1 MDFYINSST
10 PAEQIK
16 ALIKA
21 NVQEIMIAISSDK
34 VALCRCL
41 DLTKDKSGTLRA
53 NGAAE
58 FRRVF
63 HTHFRGLPV
72 DDDLANRIFGFFEQ
86 QAIQQF
92 GSLQHARNFL
102 DRLVEI
108 QGPPTQAEI
117 DASWEVE
124 SASSDE
130 GRRSVYGSSSP
141 QEVLDQ
147 LTRH

>member
-1 MDFYINSST
+1 LDFYINSST

-21 NVQEIMIAISSDK
+21 NVQEIMITISGDK

-41 DLTKDKSGTLRA
+41 DLTTDKSGVLRA
-53 NGAAE
+53 NGAFE

-63 HTHFRGLPV
+63 HKHFAGLPV
-72 DDDLANRIFGFFEQ
+72 NDDLANSVFRFFEQ

-108 QGPPTQAEI
+108 KGPPTQAEI

-124 SASSDE
+124 SASSEE
-130 GRRSVYGSSSP
+130 GRQSIYGSSNP
-141 QEVLDQ
+141 REVLERLIQ
-147 LTRH
+147 H